1 MRVPRRCTVKTLNG
15 SARGG
20 RSRDDD
26 GPHGNAGCPVHV
38 AMAAQGAC
46 AATRTADLPIATLQG
61 EPHALTFLR
70 PRPDRHTYHLPT
82 YLHLTAREIVLL
94 MQFTTLFS
102 IDILWL
108 YKMACTVLVVIINS
122 WQMKPILDNILD
134 ITETNLKYI
143 IMVFVVH
150 RLQWTVL
157 HLTAKDV
164 SKFLFRLTFKC
175 HAARGS
181 LLIRWGS

>member
-1 MRVPRRCTVKTLNG
+1 MRVPRRCTDKTLNG

-70 PRPDRHTYHLPT
+70 PRPDRHTYHLPSLNRSG
-82 YLHLTAREIVLL
+82 YSVANAVHNSVLDWHFMAL
-94 MQFTTLFS
+94 QNG
-102 IDILWL
+102 L
-108 YKMACTVLVVIINS
+108 YSTVLVVIINS
-122 WQMKPILDNILD
+122 WQMKPILDNILG

-175 HAARGS
+175 HAALGS